1 MAIPISFLTA
11 VLKKTVIEAGYPR
24 GLTGFLQDYQG
35 GSQDEHLVGV
45 CFMSGGELQE
55 FIDSLKATGFDV
67 ARCLAVGEMF
77 RGEWEP
83 CNGIEFTA
91 TRSGPMDRGWQ
102 ASVVP
107 EQGKS

>member
-11 VLKKTVIEAGYPR
+11 VLKKTAIETGYPR

-45 CFMSGGELQE
+45 CFMSGSELQE
-55 FIDSLKATGFDV
+55 FIDLLKATGFDV

-83 CNGIEFTA
+83 CSGIEFKA
-91 TRSGPMDRGWQ
+91 TRSDPMNRGWH
-102 ASVVP
+102 AYAVVEEHP
-107 EQGKS
+107 